1 MEDQQAGPG
10 DLTSGAV
17 PQGKAA
23 RRHRLSRRELRQAQ
37 AEAAPEAGQP
47 EAASPEAVS
56 PEIETSETGA
66 PEAETPVNEVPVSEV
81 PVSADAPEASEEPQ
95 ETVAPTETAA
105 ETQTP
110 EATSTETQT
119 PSAEPAAKPATAEPA
134 KTRRRFGWGRKKAAP
149 AAPIVTETSDAVSDP
164 SPLDTAPADA
174 APADTT
180 PASAAPAGTTPVD
193 TTSAEDVAAA
203 PADEIETD
211 VVTTAAVADT
221 TVAPEADDDEP
232 GSTEDAESTETSETS
247 QAPES
252 AEASEA
258 DEAPEP
264 VLVPHRTAGR
274 ALKVAAAAAGVLVV
288 GAAAFA
294 GAALQ
299 PYLADRAEVQ
309 TKFEIAKV
317 SADAITT
324 LWTYTPE
331 DMDTLPDRAARYLGG
346 DFATDYRRYIDS
358 IVSTNKQAQVSNVT
372 QVMGTAVEDLSP
384 TEATALV
391 YTNSVATSPVTKG
404 IPSLRYLSYRLGL
417 RLEDRKWRIT
427 QMQAVTSLD
436 LTPRL

>member
-1 MEDQQAGPG
+1 M
-10 DLTSGAV
+10 
-17 PQGKAA
+17 
-23 RRHRLSRRELRQAQ
+23 
-37 AEAAPEAGQP
+37 
-47 EAASPEAVS
+47 
-56 PEIETSETGA
+56 
-66 PEAETPVNEVPVSEV
+66 
-81 PVSADAPEASEEPQ
+81 
-95 ETVAPTETAA
+95 
-105 ETQTP
+105 
-110 EATSTETQT
+110 
-119 PSAEPAAKPATAEPA
+119 
-134 KTRRRFGWGRKKAAP
+134 
-149 AAPIVTETSDAVSDP
+149 
-164 SPLDTAPADA
+164 DTA
-174 APADTT
+174 
-180 PASAAPAGTTPVD
+180 PVD

-203 PADEIETD
+203 PADETETD

-221 TVAPEADDDEP
+221 TVAPEADDVDP
-232 GSTEDAESTETSETS
+232 VSTEDAESTETAETS
-247 QAPES
+247 EAPES
-252 AEASEA
+252 AATSEA

-331 DMDTLPDRAARYLGG
+331 DMDSLPDRAARYLGG

>member
-1 MEDQQAGPG
+1 MAP
-10 DLTSGAV
+10 S
-17 PQGKAA
+17 
-23 RRHRLSRRELRQAQ
+23 
-37 AEAAPEAGQP
+37 EAP
-47 EAASPEAVS
+47 
-56 PEIETSETGA
+56 
-66 PEAETPVNEVPVSEV
+66 AETV
-81 PVSADAPEASEEPQ
+81 
-95 ETVAPTETAA
+95 
-105 ETQTP
+105 TP
-110 EATSTETQT
+110 EPAA
-119 PSAEPAAKPATAEPA
+119 AEPAAKSTTAEPQTA
-134 KTRRRFGWGRKKAAP
+134 EPTTTRRRFGWGRKKAAP
-149 AAPIVTETSDAVSDP
+149 AAPVVTETPDAVPDP
-164 SPLDTAPADA
+164 SPLDTTPAST

-180 PASAAPAGTTPVD
+180 PVDTAPVD

-203 PADEIETD
+203 PADETETD

-221 TVAPEADDDEP
+221 TVAPEADDVDP
-232 GSTEDAESTETSETS
+232 VSTEDAESTETAETS
-247 QAPES
+247 EAPES
-252 AEASEA
+252 AATSEA

-331 DMDTLPDRAARYLGG
+331 DMDSLPDRAARYLGG